1 MKRRE
6 FITLL
11 GGAAATWP
19 LAARAQQPAMPVI
32 GYLDNRSSE
41 TTVERLRGFHRGL
54 KESGYVEGENMTI
67 TYRWAEGDNSRL
79 ARLAVDL
86 VNRRVAVIASTGG
99 GPSTLAAMA
108 ATDTIP
114 IVFTV
119 PEDPVKMGL
128 VSSLAHP
135 DRNLTGVNFFN
146 LEVVAKR
153 LEIFHDLVPAA
164 AHVAVL
170 VNPTNTVN
178 AAATAKEAQSAALS
192 IGLNV
197 SLYEASNPREIDA
210 AFAKM
215 AREQCDAVFVGGDGF
230 FNSRRLQL
238 GLLAMRYTMP
248 SAFTSRDYPAFGGLM
263 SYGADVTDAFHQAGL
278 YTGRILKG
286 AKPADLPVVQS
297 TKFELVINH
306 QTARMLG
313 LTVPPSL
320 LARADEVIE

>member
-11 GGAAATWP
+11 SGAAAAWP
-19 LAARAQQPAMPVI
+19 MVARAQQAAPMI

-41 TTVERLRGFHRGL
+41 TSVERLHGFHRGL
-54 KESGYVEGENMTI
+54 KESGYVEGENLTI
-67 TYRWAEGDNSRL
+67 MFRWAEGDNSRL
-79 ARLAVDL
+79 PGLAADL

-99 GPSTLAAMA
+99 GPSTLAAKA
-108 ATDTIP
+108 ATETIP
-114 IVFTV
+114 IVFIV
-119 PEDPVKMGL
+119 PEDPVKLGL

-135 DRNLTGVNFFN
+135 DRNLTGVNFLN
-146 LEVVAKR
+146 LEIGAKR
-153 LEIFHDLVPAA
+153 LEILHELVPAA

-178 AAATAKEAQSAALS
+178 TATTAKDAQSAALS
-192 IGLNV
+192 IGLNI

-210 AFAKM
+210 AFAAM
-215 AREQCDAVFVGGDGF
+215 TRERCDAVFVAGDGF
-230 FNSRRLQL
+230 FNTRRLQL
-238 GLLAMRYTMP
+238 ALLAMRYNLP
-248 SAFTSRDYPAFGGLM
+248 STFASRDYPAFGGLM
-263 SYGADVTDAFHQAGL
+263 SYGADVTDAFRQAGL

-313 LTVPPSL
+313 LTVAPSL

>member
-1 MKRRE
+1 MRRRE
-6 FITLL
+6 FIRLL
-11 GGAAATWP
+11 GGAAAWP
-19 LAARAQQPAMPVI
+19 MVARAEQAAPVI

-41 TTVERLRGFHRGL
+41 TTVERLHGFHRGL
-54 KESGYVEGENMTI
+54 KESGYVEGENLTI
-67 TYRWAEGDNSRL
+67 MYRWAEGDNSRL
-79 ARLAVDL
+79 PGLAADL

-99 GPSTLAAMA
+99 GPSTLAAKA
-108 ATDTIP
+108 ATETIP

-119 PEDPVKMGL
+119 PEDPVKLGL

-153 LEIFHDLVPAA
+153 LEILHELVPAA

-170 VNPTNTVN
+170 INPTNTVN
-178 AAATAKEAQSAALS
+178 AAATAKEARSAASS
-192 IGLNV
+192 IGLNISV
-197 SLYEASNPREIDA
+197 YEASNPLEIDA
-210 AFAKM
+210 AFAAM
-215 AREQCDAVFVGGDGF
+215 ARERCDAVFVGGDGF
-230 FNSRRLQL
+230 FHSRRLQL
-238 GLLAMRYTMP
+238 ALLAMRYTLP

-263 SYGADVTDAFHQAGL
+263 SYGADVTDAFRQAGL
-278 YTGRILKG
+278 YTGQILKG

-297 TKFELVINH
+297 TKFELVINN
-306 QTARMLG
+306 QTARTLG